1 MLNLSKLYGVL
12 VTQER
17 VSWVSCSLSFAQEVH
32 TSVLFLS
39 FVRLF
44 LRLFCRLLSLPV
56 LITLRKNRTR
66 SCSTSTHS
74 LSHKSQTIPI
84 IYVYYQYLDKEIF
97 QSQLVLVLQFCWSL
111 KDYNEEELYIP
122 NNELGFE
129 IILLP

>member
-1 MLNLSKLYGVL
+1 M
-12 VTQER
+12 
-17 VSWVSCSLSFAQEVH
+17 
-32 TSVLFLS
+32 
-39 FVRLF
+39 
-44 LRLFCRLLSLPV
+44 P
-56 LITLRKNRTR
+56 

-74 LSHKSQTIPI
+74 LSYKSQTIPI
-84 IYVYYQYLDKEIF
+84 IYVYYQYIDKEIF